1 MGGRPAFPGR
11 APPYGY
17 GRGAYPIMDRP
28 PPPGTPGISSGYQ
41 ARCSLPRASRVGL
54 ASLTARSSSQS
65 MCITLQTV
73 PLPLVQHVL
82 MQTCWDGNK
91 RCMCRW

>member
-41 ARCSLPRASRVGL
+41 ARCSAPCPAS
-54 ASLTARSSSQS
+54 
-65 MCITLQTV
+65 
-73 PLPLVQHVL
+73 
-82 MQTCWDGNK
+82 
-91 RCMCRW
+91 